1 VSASFR
7 MNRIAESI
15 GESDAPRA
23 PRPKLVAT
31 SAREAAPSND
41 PCCDALIEHAP
52 ESPSLA
58 WLSVPAEIWPEMTS
72 HDFQCA
78 ARARRAAVL
87 GTLLR
92 TTLSSTARFARRVLS
107 RYLRQLQARRMHRV
121 LSDLDDR
128 TLRDLG
134 FHRCEIG
141 SVAAEAYG
149 LVERTRVRDPFS
161 PRAPS

>member
-1 VSASFR
+1 MSASLR

-15 GESDAPRA
+15 GESDAPSA

-31 SAREAAPSND
+31 SARKAAPSND
-41 PCCDALIEHAP
+41 PRCDALIEHAP
-52 ESPSLA
+52 EAPSLA
-58 WLSVPAEIWPEMTS
+58 WLSVHAKMWPEMTS
-72 HDFQCA
+72 YDVQRA
-78 ARARRAAVL
+78 ARTRRAAVL

-92 TTLSSTARFARRVLS
+92 TTLSSTARFARRMLS

-134 FHRCEIG
+134 LHRSEIG

-149 LVERTRVRDPFS
+149 LVERTRVRDPLS
-161 PRAPS
+161 PRAPT